1 MAKYF
6 ECPQGFRTGGNGF
19 YKRIPS
25 DRAVVIS
32 DDCDEVP
39 NDFSRSFAVN
49 VYDYSVYTEV
59 VESERFE
66 DFDSAVHAARNRLDV
81 ELAMNGVVAP
91 SVENEPPRVDESNV
105 DDDVPGL

>member
-1 MAKYF
+1 MAKQS
-6 ECPQGFRTGGNGF
+6 ECPEDFRTGGNGF
-19 YKRIPS
+19 YKRIPG

-59 VESERFE
+59 VEFETFE
-66 DFDSAVHAARNRLDV
+66 DFDNAVHAARNRL
-81 ELAMNGVVAP
+81 M
-91 SVENEPPRVDESNV
+91 SN
-105 DDDVPGL
+105 LR